1 MPCSGPWVAL
11 SRAGISI
18 RTAFLQCKPK
28 QDKQQRALGWVQP
41 HERWCPLCHRGKCLL
56 WTWAWIFMLPMW
68 RCITSSHLQ
77 LWFTEGC
84 KEVQKNLLWIY
95 DCLSKNVC
103 PKMCPL
109 GLWQQ
114 GLGRAYNCT
123 AMASWSL
130 GHHKHIY
137 GPGSFWELQHIHVGF
152 SKASTHF
159 NISARY
165 HQAALV
171 LALTSASTRFLYQ
184 RGQKKQN
191 SFSFGI
197 QPNTTWTLCHWESP
211 VSTDI

>member
-1 MPCSGPWVAL
+1 MQAKAGQTTESFWVGSATWAL
-11 SRAGISI
+11 VS
-18 RTAFLQCKPK
+18 
-28 QDKQQRALGWVQP
+28 
-41 HERWCPLCHRGKCLL
+41 LCHRGKCLL

-123 AMASWSL
+123 AMASWPL
-130 GHHKHIY
+130 GHHKHIS